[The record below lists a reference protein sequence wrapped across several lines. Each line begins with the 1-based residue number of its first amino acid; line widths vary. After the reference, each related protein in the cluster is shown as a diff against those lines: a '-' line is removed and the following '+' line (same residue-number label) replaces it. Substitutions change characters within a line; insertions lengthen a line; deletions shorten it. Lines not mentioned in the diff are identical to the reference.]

1 MGYSQD
7 QVQALVANPTSLS
20 QLQAEIEAGKLQ
32 YAATADASYQV
43 SSANQYQSVQVPRGN
58 TIERNTL
65 RQKIATNQALIDK
78 VVGSIH
84 EYVTNINLELRF
96 GSAVESAFENV
107 RKSVDGNITS
117 LIPNAMPILTTALE
131 NAQTDNQVQWNNS
144 AKACRDL
151 IKAAADA
158 LRPVGQVVTVS
169 FWILT
174 DSNWNGTGSNSK
186 IRFSSP
192 DGSLLSACS
201 FNGVKTT
208 WTFFTCSR
216 TLNSANTTINAT
228 IGNDG
233 TVGNIWFDDIS
244 LSLQ

>member
-1 MGYSQD
+1 M
-7 QVQALVANPTSLS
+7 
-20 QLQAEIEAGKLQ
+20 
-32 YAATADASYQV
+32 V
-43 SSANQYQSVQVPRGN
+43 SVSKQP
-58 TIERNTL
+58 
-65 RQKIATNQALIDK
+65 
-78 VVGSIH
+78 GSDVSFYISSTQQN
-84 EYVTNINLELRF
+84 VTNGIAPGHNLIQWKKPE
-96 GSAVESAFENV
+96 ES
-107 RKSVDGNITS
+107 TS
-117 LIPNAMPILTTALE
+117 PMPIVGGVSIDTGVFRNSGASIRIDAANTGKAVRNLPITA
-131 NAQTDNQVQWNNS
+131 T
-144 AKACRDL
+144 
-151 IKAAADA
+151 
-158 LRPVGQVVTVS
+158 VGQVVTVS

-186 IRFSSP
+186 IRFSST

-233 TVGNIWFDDIS
+233 TVGNIWLDDIS